1 MVELEAVE
9 LFRCLNRKELSGLR
23 AISREKHF
31 AAGSRIFSEG
41 EPGDGLYVIKDG
53 AVQIAHV
60 VGTEVRHVFS
70 QLGPGEIFGE
80 MAVIEDQP
88 RSATALTV
96 TDVGLYFIPRDEMRT
111 LLQHSPGLAF
121 NTLHMVSRRLR
132 EFNQLHLR
140 ELVQSESLAVI
151 GRFAQ
156 SIVHDLKN
164 PLNIIGLS
172 SEMFDMPSVRPEV
185 RAQAQARIKK
195 QVERINDMVS
205 DILIFTEAKRKDGE
219 MKPADYRAFALG
231 LIDDLR
237 GEARLKSSKNRTS
250 KRTASRSRGA

>member
-31 AAGSRIFSEG
+31 AAGSRIFREG

-96 TDVGLYFIPRDEMRT
+96 TDVGFISFRATKCGRCCNIRPALRSTRSTWSADGSANSTSFICANLSRAKA
-111 LLQHSPGLAF
+111 SPSSV
-121 NTLHMVSRRLR
+121 VSRK
-132 EFNQLHLR
+132 
-140 ELVQSESLAVI
+140 A
-151 GRFAQ
+151 
-156 SIVHDLKN
+156 
-164 PLNIIGLS
+164 LS
-172 SEMFDMPSVRPEV
+172 T
-185 RAQAQARIKK
+185 I
-195 QVERINDMVS
+195 
-205 DILIFTEAKRKDGE
+205 
-219 MKPADYRAFALG
+219 
-231 LIDDLR
+231 
-237 GEARLKSSKNRTS
+237 
-250 KRTASRSRGA
+250 